1 MKMEPVGEV
10 RKLSENEVSLDIA
23 PEHQEGLQGI
33 RAGDQLQVLYWMH
46 KLRGEDRRVLKVH
59 PQGDAS
65 RPLTGVFG
73 VRSPMRPNPIG
84 VSTVTVTRLRGRR
97 VFVIGLDA
105 LDGSPIMDI
114 KGTGCGSCVE
124 ECPNEAMSLRKR
136 PPN

>member
-1 MKMEPVGEV
+1 MKIEPVGKV
-10 RKLSENEVSLDIA
+10 RKLSLNEISLDIA

-46 KLRGEDRRVLKVH
+46 KLRGEDRRILKVH

-84 VSTVTVTRLRGRR
+84 VSLVTVTRLKGRR
-97 VFVIGLDA
+97 VFVGELDA
-105 LDGSPIMDI
+105 LDGSPIIDI
-114 KGTGCGSCVE
+114 KSAG
-124 ECPNEAMSLRKR
+124 
-136 PPN
+136 